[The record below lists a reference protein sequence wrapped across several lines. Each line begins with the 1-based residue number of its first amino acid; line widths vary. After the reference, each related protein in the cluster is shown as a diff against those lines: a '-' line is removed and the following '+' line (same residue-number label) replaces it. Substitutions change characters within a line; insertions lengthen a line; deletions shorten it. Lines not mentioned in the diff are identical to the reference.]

1 MQVFLSVILTT
12 SSKLNF
18 LRRKNSEPQKS
29 RVRKSSQD
37 SGLSSRGRAPAVT
50 RNLRTTERTERTEV
64 KRSAGSDLSKSS
76 SISNLSQVRPRSTSL
91 TRSQS
96 QRLGPGSAGGR
107 LSSAGRASSDRLVR
121 PRSSTINS
129 SCTNNNSKGGWI
141 STKLLEETCMLNNSI
156 PIWSLLSVCFY
167 GAFGNPYYSKYIRL
181 K

>member
-1 MQVFLSVILTT
+1 MLCCRFIFLLAEISFPLLNSLESLPVFLSLILTTITT

-50 RNLRTTERTERTEV
+50 RNLRTERTEV
-64 KRSAGSDLSKSS
+64 KRNVGSDLSKSS

-96 QRLGPGSAGGR
+96 QRLGPGSTGAGGGR
-107 LSSAGRASSDRLVR
+107 VSSAGRTSSDRLVR
-121 PRSSTINS
+121 PRSSTLG
-129 SCTNNNSKGGWI
+129 TNNSKGRWQHRNI
-141 STKLLEETCMLNNSI
+141 STIS
-156 PIWSLLSVCFY
+156 
-167 GAFGNPYYSKYIRL
+167 
-181 K
+181 